1 MAILGGLAA
10 AAFFATATLCSSRS
24 TRMVPPSSVL
34 AWVMITGLV
43 VLLPALAVVDVPSPD
58 GAQVGWLLVSGA
70 GNVVGLLLA
79 YSALREGKVS
89 VVAPV
94 VSTEGAI
101 AAVASVAAG
110 ERLQVG
116 AALLLPVIVVGVVL
130 AATGPTTDLVA
141 AGDGSARTA
150 RPVLLACAAAL
161 SFGASLYATSKASAD
176 LPVPWVLLPARLIG
190 VAAIA
195 VPLALRG
202 TLALTRPALPL
213 VVVAGVCEVL
223 GFASFAAGSRHGVAV
238 AAVLA
243 SQFAALAAV
252 AAFVLFRERLTRL
265 QLAGVSMLALGV
277 ATLAAIRA

>member
-24 TRMVPPSSVL
+24 TRMVPPASVL

-94 VSTEGAI
+94 VSTEGAV

-141 AGDGSARTA
+141 ADDGRRAPRGRCCSPAPRPSRSARASTPPA
-150 RPVLLACAAAL
+150 RPAPTCLCLGC
-161 SFGASLYATSKASAD
+161 SS
-176 LPVPWVLLPARLIG
+176 
-190 VAAIA
+190 
-195 VPLALRG
+195 
-202 TLALTRPALPL
+202 RP
-213 VVVAGVCEVL
+213 G
-223 GFASFAAGSRHGVAV
+223 
-238 AAVLA
+238 
-243 SQFAALAAV
+243 
-252 AAFVLFRERLTRL
+252 
-265 QLAGVSMLALGV
+265 
-277 ATLAAIRA
+277 

>member
-24 TRMVPPSSVL
+24 TRMVPPASVL

-43 VLLPALAVVDVPSPD
+43 VLLPALAVAGVPSPD

-79 YSALREGKVS
+79 YSALRVGKVS

-101 AAVASVAAG
+101 AAVASVVAG

-130 AATGPTTDLVA
+130 AATGPTTDLLA
-141 AGDGSARTA
+141 PDDGSARAA

-161 SFGASLYATSKASAD
+161 SFGASLYATSRASAD

-190 VAAIA
+190 VAALA
-195 VPLALRG
+195 APLALRG

-213 VVVAGVCEVL
+213 VVAAGVCEVL
-223 GFASFAAGSRHGVAV
+223 GFASFAAGSRHGVAI

-265 QLAGVSMLALGV
+265 QVSGVSLLALGV

>member
-24 TRMVPPSSVL
+24 TRMVPPASVL
-34 AWVMITGLV
+34 AGVMITGLV

-58 GAQVGWLLVSGA
+58 GAQAGWLLVSGA

-101 AAVASVAAG
+101 AAVAAVVAG
-110 ERLQVG
+110 ERLQLG
-116 AALLLPVIVVGVVL
+116 AALLLPVIAVGVVL
-130 AATGPTTDLVA
+130 AATGPTTDLVPA
-141 AGDGSARTA
+141 DDGSARTW

-161 SFGASLYATSKASAD
+161 CFGASLYATSKASAD

-195 VPLALRG
+195 VPLAVRG
-202 TLALTRPALPL
+202 ALTLTRPALPL
-213 VVVAGVCEVL
+213 VLVAGVCEVL

-265 QLAGVSMLALGV
+265 QLSGVSVLALGV